1 VATSPLVSV
10 LLPVRDARATL
21 PTCLRSLRGQT
32 LAAHEVVAVDD
43 GSGDGSG
50 EWLLRAAARDPRLRV
65 LRTPA
70 RGLVAALNTALDAA
84 RAPLLARM
92 DADDEA
98 HPLRLELQAAR
109 LFSDP
114 RVDVLGTRVRHW
126 PGARAAADAGTA
138 GMAAYVSWSNGL
150 LDHEA
155 IARDLLV
162 ESPLVHPSVMMR
174 AALLRALDGYRAFDG
189 PEDYDLWLRARASGA
204 RFAKVARTLLRWGD
218 RPARLTRTD
227 PRYAPARFL
236 DLKLE
241 ALLRAHLTPARPLV
255 VWGAGRVGK
264 AWMRAL
270 LARGQVVA
278 AIVEV
283 DPRKIGQHIHG
294 APVVGCAAV
303 ASLPPALHLAAV
315 GQKGARER
323 IRAEAARHG
332 LREGAQLVAVA

>member
-1 VATSPLVSV
+1 MTAPPLVSV

-21 PTCLRSLRGQT
+21 PACLRSLRRQT

-43 GSGDGSG
+43 GSRDGSG

-65 LRTPA
+65 LRTPP
-70 RGLVAALNTALDAA
+70 RGLVAALNTALDEA

-98 HPLRLELQAAR
+98 HPRRLELQRER
-109 LFSDP
+109 LGADGG
-114 RVDVLGTRVRHW
+114 VDVLGTRVRHW
-126 PGARAAADAGTA
+126 TDGAEDATGTA
-138 GMAAYVSWSNGL
+138 GMAAYVRWSNGL
-150 LDHEA
+150 LDDEA

-174 AALLRALDGYRAFDG
+174 AALLRALGGYRSFDG
-189 PEDYDLWLRARASGA
+189 PEDYDLWLRAWAHGA
-204 RFAKVARTLLRWGD
+204 HFAKLARTLLRWRD

-236 DLKLE
+236 SLKLE
-241 ALLRAHLTPARPLV
+241 ALERTHLRAARPLV
-255 VWGAGRVGK
+255 VWGAGQVGK
-264 AWMRAL
+264 AWTRAL
-270 LARGQVVA
+270 LARGRSVI

-283 DPRKIGQHIHG
+283 DPRKIGQRIHG

-303 ASLPPALHLAAV
+303 PSLPPALHLAAV
-315 GQKGARER
+315 GQPGARAR

-332 LREGAQLVAVA
+332 LHDGAQLVAVA